1 MFDLNNIITR
11 FFEVK
16 INGIVLE
23 VEPPKVKT
31 LKRLM
36 EVKKTE
42 DMDAFIEVLSRI
54 LSKNRQNKDI
64 SVEFV
69 EQMTLDQ
76 MNELSEAYFIWLGKV
91 KNHPNL

>member
-23 VEPPKVKT
+23 VEPPTVKT

-42 DMDAFIEVLSRI
+42 DIEAFIEVLSRI

-64 SVEFV
+64 SIDFV

-76 MNELSEAYFIWLGKV
+76 MNELSEAYFLWLGKV